1 MVWRDSKRPAL
12 ASRQPPMFRLVLF
25 RSLLGAPITLVTL
38 VFTALNADSNNPDLA
53 NELRSIVTA
62 EAIML
67 LFVVVVTAWLVSA
80 AS

>member
-1 MVWRDSKRPAL
+1 
-12 ASRQPPMFRLVLF
+12 MFRLVLF

-38 VFTALNADSNNPDLA
+38 VFTALNADPNNPDLA